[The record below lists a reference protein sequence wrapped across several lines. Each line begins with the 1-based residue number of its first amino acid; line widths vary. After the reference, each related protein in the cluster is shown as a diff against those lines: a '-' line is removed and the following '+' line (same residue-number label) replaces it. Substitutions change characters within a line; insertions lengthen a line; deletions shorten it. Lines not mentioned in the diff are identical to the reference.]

1 MDDAPH
7 LNGQYTVWGQV
18 IDGMEYV
25 DSIKKGEGANG
36 SIIGDPDI
44 IVSMKIKADL

>member
-1 MDDAPH
+1 MMRPH

-25 DSIKKGEGANG
+25 DGIKKGEGNNG
-36 SIIGDPDI
+36 SIIGEPDTI
-44 IVSMKIKADL
+44 ISIKIKSN